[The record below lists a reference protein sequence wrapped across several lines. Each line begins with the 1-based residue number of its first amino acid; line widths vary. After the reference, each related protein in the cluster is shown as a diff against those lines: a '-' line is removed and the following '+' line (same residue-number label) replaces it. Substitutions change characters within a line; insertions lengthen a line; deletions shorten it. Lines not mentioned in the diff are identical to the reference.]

1 MHRSCAAAAAA
12 AVQRARSVAKV
23 RVDEEGAAPA
33 HARHP
38 FYSLAD
44 PEPRLPVE
52 DGDIVA
58 STQFGND
65 LIIVALSGALGRL
78 QNLLCGAQL
87 GLQASLLL
95 LQAPRRRALLPAEE
109 RLRVLYGDADSVV
122 QGLSRV
128 QAATQWPG
136 GVHATRRQRLARG
149 TGASFKIQTRST
161 GETSGAKAENVQS
174 KVGWRRD
181 PKWGSP
187 EYAAQKDCA
196 TLELI
201 AKGSIEAQKL
211 SLPAEGYAEGGSAC
225 IRASILYS
233 TKQEASPA
241 SGGRSHAHRPSRK
254 WAAGPAGQS
263 ASRAQAGHSVPRP
276 PPISCVQCISLVGIV
291 IGYVC
296 ARIFR
301 GYAVLPGVDI
311 RVMPVAS
318 CRSDSTLRHP
328 SGALIHNKAAAITH
342 YVRAFAPRGEV
353 LIFCAE
359 VLL

>member
-1 MHRSCAAAAAA
+1 VHRSCAAAAAAA

-161 GETSGAKAENVQS
+161 GETSGAKAETSSRKLAGDV
-174 KVGWRRD
+174 VDG

-211 SLPAEGYAEGGSAC
+211 SLPAEGYAEGGSAS
-225 IRASILYS
+225 IRASILYC

-241 SGGRSHAHRPSRK
+241 SGGRSHAHRPN
-254 WAAGPAGQS
+254 
-263 ASRAQAGHSVPRP
+263 
-276 PPISCVQCISLVGIV
+276 
-291 IGYVC
+291 
-296 ARIFR
+296 
-301 GYAVLPGVDI
+301 
-311 RVMPVAS
+311 
-318 CRSDSTLRHP
+318 T
-328 SGALIHNKAAAITH
+328 
-342 YVRAFAPRGEV
+342 
-353 LIFCAE
+353 
-359 VLL
+359 